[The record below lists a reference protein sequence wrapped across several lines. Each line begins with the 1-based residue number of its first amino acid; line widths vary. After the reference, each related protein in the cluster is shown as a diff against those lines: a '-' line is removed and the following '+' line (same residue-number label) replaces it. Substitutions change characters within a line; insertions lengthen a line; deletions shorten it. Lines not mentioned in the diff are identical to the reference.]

1 MKGQLLFIR
10 KRSCGYQLKLEIQ
23 QSSELSH
30 ARKAAQLPKGRVL
43 GPKPLPKVFFFK
55 KKKQLKA
62 VCEFKIGRNL

>member
-43 GPKPLPKVFFFK
+43 GPKPLPKVFFLK
-55 KKKQLKA
+55 KKKTTQSSL
-62 VCEFKIGRNL
+62 